1 MKKLLLLLYIPLIFS
16 CGEYNETSSSNIE
29 EVSID
34 TTYSLGQ
41 DEEVS
46 IDTTDRIEQNEAVSI
61 DTTDRIEQDILD
73 FPYYSDD
80 IVYSGCSEVLT
91 ETPQSFGF
99 YIYSDSVIDMNEF
112 DSRLSISL
120 KFIWGNSNIVD
131 TYGDV
136 ESLHIMDHNNI
147 IHTIDIN
154 KFFDVETFGEKDV
167 ESRHYNKLVR
177 EDIRMVDVNMD
188 SYLDI
193 SVVTSG
199 GKPFRCS
206 YFIYN
211 PEKEIFE
218 FSESFNLLKPIYI
231 DCKNRILYT
240 YEGGQSDNMS
250 FSAYKMENNKLK
262 YYQHLY
268 KEYGEDLSIL
278 KIYSN
283 ANRDII
289 LKKCWDSEG
298 NIIDCKLCKNRS
310 NSY

>member
-46 IDTTDRIEQNEAVSI
+46 IDTTDRIEQ
-61 DTTDRIEQDILD
+61 DILD

-80 IVYSGCSEVLT
+80 IVYSGCAEVLS

-120 KFIWGNSNIVD
+120 KFIWRN
-131 TYGDV
+131 GDV
-136 ESLHIMDHNNI
+136 KSLDVMDYNNI

>member
-34 TTYSLGQ
+34 TTYSLVQ
-41 DEEVS
+41 AEEVS

-73 FPYYSDD
+73 FPYYSND
-80 IVYSGCSEVLT
+80 IVYSGCAEVFS

-120 KFIWGNSNIVD
+120 KFNWGNVD
-131 TYGDV
+131 VQSLDV
-136 ESLHIMDHNNI
+136 IKMNNLL
-147 IHTIDIN
+147 HTIDIN
-154 KFFDVETFGEKDV
+154 KFFAIETFGEKDV
-167 ESRHYNKLVR
+167 ESRHYDKLVR

-193 SVVTSG
+193 SVVSSG
-199 GKPFRCS
+199 GKPFRNS

-211 PEKEIFE
+211 PETEIFE
-218 FSESFNLLKPIYI
+218 FSESFNHLKPIYI

-240 YEGGQSDNMS
+240 YEGGESDNMS

-268 KEYGEDLSIL
+268 KEYGEDRSIS

-298 NIIDCKLCKNRS
+298 NIIDCELCKNRS

>member
-1 MKKLLLLLYIPLIFS
+1 VKKLLLLLYIPLIFS

-34 TTYSLGQ
+34 TTYSLVQ
-41 DEEVS
+41 VEE
-46 IDTTDRIEQNEAVSI
+46 VSI

-73 FPYYSDD
+73 FPYYSND
-80 IVYSGCSEVLT
+80 IVYSGCAEVFS

-120 KFIWGNSNIVD
+120 KFNWGNVD
-131 TYGDV
+131 VQSLDV
-136 ESLHIMDHNNI
+136 IKMNNLL
-147 IHTIDIN
+147 HTIDIN
-154 KFFDVETFGEKDV
+154 KFFAIETFGEKDV
-167 ESRHYNKLVR
+167 ESRHYDKLVR
-177 EDIRMVDVNMD
+177 EDIMMVDVNMD

-193 SVVTSG
+193 SVVSSG
-199 GKPFRCS
+199 GKPFRNS

-211 PEKEIFE
+211 PETEIFE

-240 YEGGQSDNMS
+240 YEGGESDNMS

-268 KEYGEDLSIL
+268 KEYGEDRSIS

-298 NIIDCKLCKNRS
+298 NIIDCELCKNRS

>member
-1 MKKLLLLLYIPLIFS
+1 MIFS
-16 CGEYNETSSSNIE
+16 CGKYNETSSSNIE
-29 EVSID
+29 EVFID
-34 TTYSLGQ
+34 TTYSLVQ
-41 DEEVS
+41 DEE
-46 IDTTDRIEQNEAVSI
+46 VSI

-80 IVYSGCSEVLT
+80 IVYSGCAEVLT
-91 ETPQSFGF
+91 KTPQSFRF

-136 ESLHIMDHNNI
+136 ELLHIMDHNNI

-167 ESRHYNKLVR
+167 ESRHYDKLVR
-177 EDIRMVDVNMD
+177 EDIMMVDVNMD

-193 SVVTSG
+193 SVVSSG
-199 GKPFRCS
+199 GKPFRNS

-211 PEKEIFE
+211 PETEIFE
-218 FSESFNLLKPIYI
+218 FSESFNHLKPIYI

-240 YEGGQSDNMS
+240 YEGGESDNMS

-268 KEYGEDLSIL
+268 KEYGEDRSIS

-298 NIIDCKLCKNRS
+298 NIIDCELCKNRS